1 MLTHEL
7 IDTIISYIATHGI
20 FTIELIGFL
29 GPLLVACIAIYGLW
43 GSNKYLLTYVGF
55 FLVNMIVN
63 KWIKLW
69 VRQPRPTGGKS
80 ILGEVYGE
88 VYGGADEYGMPSAH
102 AQSVLYSVVYLYLAK
117 DSIVSLIT
125 GLGVA
130 TLTIYQR
137 WSYRRHTLAQ
147 LFVGTL
153 CGGIVAYIANFAA
166 IRWITEKS
174 FW

>member
-1 MLTHEL
+1 MDQ
-7 IDTIISYIATHGI
+7 ID
-20 FTIELIGFL
+20 
-29 GPLLVACIAIYGLW
+29 
-43 GSNKYLLTYVGF
+43 
-55 FLVNMIVN
+55 
-63 KWIKLW
+63 
-69 VRQPRPTGGKS
+69 
-80 ILGEVYGE
+80 GE